1 VTGSSARRERS
12 DPEQRLFVA
21 IDPPPEVV
29 ADLAAIVDTL
39 EVSRANA
46 PGRSTR
52 VTAQSRWHVTLAFL
66 GAVPA
71 HRADEAAVAVA
82 RAVAGLFHAGGAVRP
97 SGAGGAVRSSG
108 AGGAVRPSGPPPPG
122 PIVVRFAGG
131 GTFGRRRFA
140 ILWAGIAG
148 DVAAL
153 SALSGSVRSE
163 LRRARLPYDA
173 KPFRPHLTLAR
184 PGDRIPPEALDA
196 DVATLSS
203 YVGPPWTVDAV
214 HLVSSELGPD
224 PKHTRLA
231 TVPLTRQ

>member
-1 VTGSSARRERS
+1 MTGPAGRRERS
-12 DPEQRLFVA
+12 VAEQRLFVA
-21 IDPPPEVV
+21 IDPPPAAV

-52 VTAQSRWHVTLAFL
+52 VAARSRWHVTLAFL
-66 GAVPA
+66 GAVPG
-71 HRADEAAVAVA
+71 RRVDEAAVAVT
-82 RAVAGLFHAGGAVRP
+82 RAVATTT
-97 SGAGGAVRSSG
+97 GAG
-108 AGGAVRPSGPPPPG
+108 RPIGVATPSL
-122 PIVVRFAGG
+122 ITVRFAGG

-140 ILWAGIAG
+140 ILWAGIDG

-153 SALSGSVRSE
+153 SALSASVRDE

-173 KPFRPHLTLAR
+173 KQFRPHLTLAR
-184 PGDRIPPEALDA
+184 PGDRISPESLDA

-203 YVGPPWTVDAV
+203 YVGPWWTVDAV
-214 HLVSSELGPD
+214 HLVASELGPD

-231 TVPLTRQ
+231 TVALTPR